1 MTRFARI
8 FLLLLAS
15 ACRPASQED
24 MSTGQ
29 ALVELSDAVND
40 LRRES
45 SVLQEQIDSLRV
57 VVAQQDTLVRNL
69 ANLAGVPR

>member
-1 MTRFARI
+1 MN
-8 FLLLLAS
+8 
-15 ACRPASQED
+15 
-24 MSTGQ
+24 TGQ

-40 LRRES
+40 LRREN

-57 VVAQQDTLVRNL
+57 VVARQDTMVRNL